1 VRHGPHAQLLV
12 AVLEVHLVVP
22 LQLAGLHAAHGLDR
36 EIEDHGLLD
45 PFVHLPPALFG
56 VGGFGGAEFAPV
68 YEADHLADGLL
79 HGGFGEQLAVLP
91 RLPDYGLEFVVH
103 VSLRF

>member
-1 VRHGPHAQLLV
+1 M
-12 AVLEVHLVVP
+12 
-22 LQLAGLHAAHGLDR
+22 
-36 EIEDHGLLD
+36 
-45 PFVHLPPALFG
+45 FG